1 MTYFLA
7 LLISVLAP
15 LLIAQVIHFGAND
28 GHEDQTGHTFPQR
41 DADDGSHKRSGR
53 VYESNGV
60 RECARRVRQIEKG
73 TLKCT
78 A

>member
-28 GHEDQTGHTFPQR
+28 GYEDQTGHTFPQR
-41 DADDGSHKRSGR
+41 DADDGSCSVK
-53 VYESNGV
+53 
-60 RECARRVRQIEKG
+60 
-73 TLKCT
+73 
-78 A
+78 